1 MKFASFPFRKSAT
14 RALPTGIDR
23 PGIASRQRVF
33 FDWPIKTQLQIGF
46 GAMLLCAI
54 GVGAGGLYAG
64 SEVKNSVTVA
74 KTANELLGSVPKLLT
89 NAQTFGRDGSN
100 QAADGVATDI
110 ASISRESLNLS
121 ESQPQAATQLATIVN
136 ELESSFATLRD
147 KRRSRDTAA
156 ASLDTLTAEMVE
168 TTKKAFEDY
177 TALAAYRSAL
187 ALNNEGKMNN
197 LSNVSP
203 RLSNMRITTVVLA
216 QEVET
221 FAATPDKALAKK
233 LAKQVDALVKDAKA
247 VRRTVKTDT
256 IKDSVKSLTR
266 HSNSFEKLLKAHLKS
281 PAPDAWNTQLE
292 PATRELITL
301 ADTIIKAAQEPIND
315 LTKELREFDKAS
327 ADIALLSNYTQ
338 SVARSVLG
346 IRSAYSDYLN
356 TSSQVS
362 ADTFQMYLT
371 DARTELENLDTVRTS
386 ASKNASD
393 KALSDLLNG
402 PLKALVAAGAD
413 ALPELEATFVEVVAS
428 TTALRSSEKSFAAA
442 AASLTDQ
449 AEVISANSE
458 ATALASAVGAQTQI
472 TVTLGLALL
481 LGVAFVVLLSSAII
495 RPIRG
500 LTGAMLK
507 LRDGDTDIALPATN
521 RKDEIGHMAQ
531 AVATFRDREI
541 ERMRLEKETLASQ
554 EDVRK
559 RQATVDALV
568 ASFRQDIEEA
578 LATVTG
584 NMQQLDNTAEQLS
597 EIARTTTGRSEDVS
611 TASSQ
616 ASHNVQT
623 IAAATEKL
631 STSVQEVGRQVNDTL
646 VRVEEVAGATR
657 TSNDQI
663 KGLSAAAERIGTVV
677 QLIQEIAEQTNLLA
691 LNATIEAARAGDA
704 GRGFAVVA
712 SEVKSLAGQ
721 TAKATE
727 EISSHVTE
735 IQDAT
740 SGAVEAISTIM
751 TMMEAVNET
760 AAAMASSVEQ
770 QAGATTEISDG
781 VSQAAGQT
789 ASVSENIGDLSRGSS
804 ETSLSAREVEE
815 ITDAATRQ
823 LAEVTTRIDRFLQDV
838 AAA

>member
-1 MKFASFPFRKSAT
+1 MKFVNLPFRKTATSAT
-14 RALPTGIDR
+14 PKGIDR
-23 PGIASRQRVF
+23 TGTAARQRVF

-74 KTANELLGSVPKLLT
+74 KTANELLGSVPRLLT
-89 NAQTFGRDGSN
+89 NAQTFGRDGSS
-100 QAADGVATDI
+100 QAADAVTADI
-110 ASISRESLNLS
+110 ASISHESLNLS
-121 ESQPQAATQLATIVN
+121 ESQPQAATQLAAIVG
-136 ELESSFATLRD
+136 ELETGFATLRD
-147 KRRSRDTAA
+147 KRQSRDTAA
-156 ASLDTLTAEMVE
+156 ASLDTLTSELVE
-168 TTKKAFEDY
+168 TTNKAFEDY

-187 ALNNEGKMNN
+187 AITNEGKMNN

-216 QEVET
+216 QEAET
-221 FAATPDKALAKK
+221 FAAAPDKGLAKK
-233 LAKQVDALVKDAKA
+233 LAERVDALDKDAKA

-256 IKDSVKSLTR
+256 IKDSVKALTK
-266 HSNSFEKLLKAHLKS
+266 SSKSFEKLLKAHLKS
-281 PAPDAWNTQLE
+281 PDPNAWQKQLE

-301 ADTIIKAAQEPIND
+301 ADTIIKAAEEPIND
-315 LTKELREFDKAS
+315 LTQELRDFDKAS

-346 IRSAYSDYLN
+346 VRSAYSDYLN
-356 TSSQVS
+356 TSSQNA
-362 ADTFQMYLT
+362 ADTFQMYLA
-371 DARTELENLDTVRTS
+371 DARTELGNLDTVRT
-386 ASKNASD
+386 AAGKNTSD
-393 KALSDLLNG
+393 KALTDLLNG
-402 PLKALVAAGAD
+402 PLKALVAAGTN
-413 ALPELEATFVEVVAS
+413 ALPKLEATFAEVVAS

-481 LGVAFVVLLSSAII
+481 LGIAFVVLLSSAII

-507 LRDGDTDIALPATN
+507 LRDGDTDLDLPAAN

-541 ERMRLEKETLASQ
+541 ERMRLEEETLANQ
-554 EDVRK
+554 EGVRK

-597 EIARTTTGRSEDVS
+597 EIARTTTGKSEDVS

-616 ASHNVQT
+616 ASQNVQT
-623 IAAATEKL
+623 IAAATEEL
-631 STSVQEVGRQVNDTL
+631 SASVQEVGRQVNDTL

-663 KGLSAAAERIGTVV
+663 KGLSAAAERIGAVV

-727 EISSHVTE
+727 EISSQVTE
-735 IQDAT
+735 IQQAT
-740 SGAVEAISTIM
+740 NGAVEAISAIM
-751 TMMEAVNET
+751 DMMESVNET

-770 QAGATTEISDG
+770 QAGATAEISTG